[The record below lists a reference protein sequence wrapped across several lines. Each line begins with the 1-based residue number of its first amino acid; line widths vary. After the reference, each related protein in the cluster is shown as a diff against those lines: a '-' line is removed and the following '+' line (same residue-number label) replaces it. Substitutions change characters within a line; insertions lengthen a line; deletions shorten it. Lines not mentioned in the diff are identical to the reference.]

1 MSNKICLNKYIG
13 KCNFELTIVICIQMR
28 DIPVYSI
35 AEYYSMNS
43 TCLTER
49 EREPYLY
56 CFIYHYN
63 SSECKNDHSIL

>member
-28 DIPVYSI
+28 DITVYSI
-35 AEYYSMNS
+35 AEYYSVNS

-49 EREPYLY
+49 ERERERERALFILFYLP
-56 CFIYHYN
+56 
-63 SSECKNDHSIL
+63 LQ